1 MKPEPV
7 HQGVWAHAERDS
19 DNDASFEMLCDQQE
33 SIKTR
38 EDLACFIQ
46 ALGDDVR
53 AHPTWW
59 QNKTLDSYLD
69 ALVSVTE
76 SLGQRFKNRGEAL
89 PEQPTWKLVGDLLLA
104 ARIYE

>member
-1 MKPEPV
+1 MTSRPE
-7 HQGVWAHAERDS
+7 QQASWIHAERDR
-19 DNDASFEMLCDQQE
+19 DNDASFETLCEQQE

-38 EDLACFIQ
+38 EDLASFVQ
-46 ALGDDVR
+46 ALSDDVR

-59 QNKTLDSYLD
+59 ENTALDSYLD

-76 SLGQRFKNRGEAL
+76 SLDQRFKNHGETL
-89 PEQPTWKLVGDLLLA
+89 PEQPTWRLVGDLLLT